1 VKALTRLTSFLLV
14 FLGVGIMFR
23 TVDAGGGATA
33 VGILVGL
40 LFVAAGAG
48 RLYLTREPRDPEE
61 PLDSEDLR

>member
-1 VKALTRLTSFLLV
+1 MKALTRLTSFLLV
-14 FLGVGIMFR
+14 FLGVGIVFR
-23 TVDAGGGATA
+23 TIDAGGGGTA

-61 PLDSEDLR
+61 HR